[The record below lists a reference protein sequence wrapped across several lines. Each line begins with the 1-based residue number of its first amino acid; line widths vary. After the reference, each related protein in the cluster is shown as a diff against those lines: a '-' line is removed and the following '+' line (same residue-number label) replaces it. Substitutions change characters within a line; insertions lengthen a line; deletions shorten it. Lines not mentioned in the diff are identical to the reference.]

1 MTPPG
6 PPADDALADVMATIR
21 LWQKMGITAGQAW
34 EAMGRRGTC
43 TSWAMVSGFMIWWL
57 RDQRELL
64 PPVRRAA

>member
-6 PPADDALADVMATIR
+6 PADDALADVMATIR
-21 LWQKMGITAGQAW
+21 LWQGLGISAGQAW
-34 EAMGRRGTC
+34 EAMGQRGTC
-43 TSWAMVSGFMIWWL
+43 TSWAVVSGFMVRSL